1 MNILLDTHVLIWLAI
16 SPQNLSQQATN
27 IITDQTHTLFTS
39 LVSIWEMQI
48 KLQLGKLTLNV
59 SLTELIQQIPRL

>member
-27 IITDQTHTLFTS
+27 IITDPTHTLLLMLYSTAT
-39 LVSIWEMQI
+39 QY
-48 KLQLGKLTLNV
+48 KDCGKA
-59 SLTELIQQIPRL
+59 ID

>member
-27 IITDQTHTLFTS
+27 IITDPTHTLLLMLYSTAT
-39 LVSIWEMQI
+39 QY
-48 KLQLGKLTLNV
+48 KDCGKAIG
-59 SLTELIQQIPRL
+59 LIGFNL

>member
-27 IITDQTHTLFTS
+27 IIADPTHTLFTS
-39 LVSIWEMQI
+39 LVR
-48 KLQLGKLTLNV
+48 
-59 SLTELIQQIPRL
+59 LIFI